1 MQSQLFE
8 FMHHYG
14 IKTME
19 APAHEQPKV
28 EQPKVEQPKV
38 EQPKVEQPTMRLCVD
53 CKIGFKSKGATR
65 CVQCSY
71 KCNST
76 CRECKYVYNDN
87 GATDKVCPKCMKKL
101 AQARAQA
108 ERAAARV
115 KEPRVEGVGVECNG
129 CAMPFVI
136 KAGEKTN
143 LCIECVRQ
151 QKCEKCEVMFPS
163 RCEEQTKCAVC
174 SRPDKNAKCEK
185 CEQAF
190 YTSAGSTVCS
200 ACVQSEPCDKCK
212 RVFRNYRIK
221 GREQLCSKC
230 APKAVEAVAIVVPEV
245 A

>member
-1 MQSQLFE
+1 MNLCWHIVSPNA
-8 FMHHYG
+8 
-14 IKTME
+14 ME
-19 APAHEQPKV
+19 APAGV
-28 EQPKVEQPKV
+28 ETIRP
-38 EQPKVEQPTMRLCVD
+38 CID

-76 CRECKYVYNDN
+76 CRECKFVYNDN
-87 GATDKVCPKCMKKL
+87 GATDKVCPRCVKNATNTAKAEAK
-101 AQARAQA
+101 AARAA
-108 ERAAARV
+108 RAAANAEAKAARA
-115 KEPRVEGVGVECNG
+115 EARAALPPRIEGVGVECNG

-136 KAGEKTN
+136 RAGEKTN
-143 LCIECVRQ
+143 LCIECVKQVR
-151 QKCEKCEVMFPS
+151 CGTCEVVFPS

-190 YTSAGSTVCS
+190 YTSAQSNICS
-200 ACVQSEPCDKCK
+200 ACVQSEPCDICK

-230 APKAVEAVAIVVPEV
+230 AHAANAIVVPEV
-245 A
+245 AM